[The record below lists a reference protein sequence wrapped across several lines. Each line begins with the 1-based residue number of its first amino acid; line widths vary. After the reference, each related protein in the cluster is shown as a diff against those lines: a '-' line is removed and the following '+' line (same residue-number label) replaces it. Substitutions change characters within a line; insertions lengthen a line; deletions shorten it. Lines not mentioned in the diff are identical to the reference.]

1 MNVSQWIAS
10 LILQNVLSGKNLDKT
25 FIVFFEKYS
34 KKLEEINKPEIKN
47 LVYGA
52 LRYLGESSFII
63 NKLVKRKIDD
73 NSIECLLYVA
83 LYQINYD
90 RATDFT
96 IVDQVVNACKKINS
110 KKCGFINAILRNYLR
125 DKYKLKTQAENDEQS
140 NLNYPEWWVTKIK
153 KEYPENWLE
162 ILKSGNQHPPLTL
175 RINTMKVSPQIY
187 EQILKEKGI
196 DYSNLSN
203 EALILKKPTDVQN
216 IPKFMSGYVSI
227 QDYGAQLAGY
237 LIDLKKGHKVLDLCA
252 APGGKTCHMLELEQ
266 IELTAVELN
275 KDRALMIK
283 DNLVR
288 SDLKAKVINAKLDI
302 SNEWWDGEQFD
313 RIMLDAPCTAS
324 GIVRRHIDIKWLRR
338 ESDLEF
344 FSKQQFELL
353 NASWAM
359 LKNKGKLLYVTCS
372 IFSEENRAVIEKFK
386 KNNNVKEIKIKFPD
400 NVISIESQLIPNH
413 NHDGLFYALLEK

>member
-25 FIVFFEKYS
+25 FAVFFEKYS

-52 LRYLGESSFII
+52 LRFLGESSFII
-63 NKLVKRKIDD
+63 NKLVKRRIDD
-73 NSIECLLYVA
+73 NSLECLLYVA
-83 LYQINYD
+83 LYQINHD

-125 DKYKLKTQAENDEQS
+125 DKVNLRSQAEHDEQA
-140 NLNYPEWWVTKIK
+140 NLNYPDWWVTKIK
-153 KEYPENWLE
+153 KEYPDNWIE
-162 ILKSGNQHPPLTL
+162 ILKSGNRHPSLTL
-175 RINTMKVSPQIY
+175 RINQRKVSLQDY
-187 EQILKEKGI
+187 EQTLKEKGI
-196 DYSNLSN
+196 DYLNLSK
-203 EALILKKPTDVQN
+203 EALILKKPTDVQK
-216 IPKFMSGYVSI
+216 IPNFIDGYVSI
-227 QDYGAQLAGY
+227 QDYGAQLAGH

-266 IELTAVELN
+266 IELTAVDLN
-275 KDRALMIK
+275 KKRVEMIK
-283 DNLVR
+283 DNLGR
-288 SDLKAKVINAKLDI
+288 ADLKAKVINAKVDK
-302 SNEWWDGEQFD
+302 SNEWWDGKQFD

-344 FSKQQFELL
+344 FSNQQFELL
-353 NASWAM
+353 DASWTM
-359 LKNKGKLLYVTCS
+359 LKDKGKLLYVTCS
-372 IFSEENRAVIEKFK
+372 IFREENRAVIEKFK
-386 KNNNVKEIKIKFPD
+386 KINNVEEIEIKFPK
-400 NVISIESQLIPNH
+400 NIISIENQLIPNDI
-413 NHDGLFYALLEK
+413 HDGLFYALLEK

>member
-1 MNVSQWIAS
+1 MNVSQWVAS
-10 LILQNVLSGKNLDKT
+10 LILQNVLSGKNLDKA
-25 FIVFFEKYS
+25 FAVVFEKYS

-52 LRYLGESSFII
+52 LRFLGESSFII
-63 NKLVKRKIDD
+63 NKLVKRRIDD
-73 NSIECLLYVA
+73 NSLECLLYVA
-83 LYQINYD
+83 LYQINHD

-125 DKYKLKTQAENDEQS
+125 DKDNLRTQAEQDEEA
-140 NLNYPEWWVTKIK
+140 NLNYPEWWVLKIK
-153 KEYPENWLE
+153 KEYPENWLD
-162 ILKSGNQHPPLTL
+162 ILKSGNKHPSLTL
-175 RINTMKVSPQIY
+175 RINTRKVNPKVY
-187 EQILKEKGI
+187 EEILKEKGI
-196 DYSNLSN
+196 DYSDLSK
-203 EALILKKPTDVQN
+203 EALILKKPTDVQK
-216 IPKFMSGYVSI
+216 IPNFMDGYVSI
-227 QDYGAQLAGY
+227 QDYGAQLAAH

-275 KDRALMIK
+275 KERVKMIT
-283 DNLVR
+283 DNLGR
-288 SDLKAKVINAKLDI
+288 SGLKAKVINAKIDI
-302 SNEWWDGEQFD
+302 INKWWDGEQFD

-344 FSKQQFELL
+344 FSRQQFELL
-353 NASWAM
+353 NASWGM
-359 LKNKGKLLYVTCS
+359 LKDKGKLLYVTCS
-372 IFSEENRAVIEKFK
+372 IFKDENRVVIEKFK
-386 KNNNVKEIKIKFPD
+386 KSNNMKEIKIKFPD
-400 NVISIESQLIPNH
+400 NVISIENQLIPTH

>member
-1 MNVSQWIAS
+1 
-10 LILQNVLSGKNLDKT
+10 
-25 FIVFFEKYS
+25 
-34 KKLEEINKPEIKN
+34 
-47 LVYGA
+47 
-52 LRYLGESSFII
+52 
-63 NKLVKRKIDD
+63 
-73 NSIECLLYVA
+73 
-83 LYQINYD
+83 
-90 RATDFT
+90 
-96 IVDQVVNACKKINS
+96 
-110 KKCGFINAILRNYLR
+110 
-125 DKYKLKTQAENDEQS
+125 
-140 NLNYPEWWVTKIK
+140 
-153 KEYPENWLE
+153 
-162 ILKSGNQHPPLTL
+162 
-175 RINTMKVSPQIY
+175 MKVSPQIY

-386 KNNNVKEIKIKFPD
+386 NNNNVKEIKIKFPD

>member
-1 MNVSQWIAS
+1 MNVSQWVAS
-10 LILQNVLSGKNLDKT
+10 LILQNVLSGKNLDKA
-25 FIVFFEKYS
+25 FAVVFEKYS

-52 LRYLGESSFII
+52 LRFLGESSFII
-63 NKLVKRKIDD
+63 NKLVKRRIDD
-73 NSIECLLYVA
+73 NSLECLLYVA
-83 LYQINYD
+83 LYQINHD

-125 DKYKLKTQAENDEQS
+125 DKDNLRTQAEQDEEA
-140 NLNYPEWWVTKIK
+140 NLNYPEWWVLKIK
-153 KEYPENWLE
+153 KEYPENWLD
-162 ILKSGNQHPPLTL
+162 ILKSGNKHPSLTL
-175 RINTMKVSPQIY
+175 RINTRKVNPKVY
-187 EQILKEKGI
+187 EEILKEKGI
-196 DYSNLSN
+196 DYSGLNK
-203 EALILKKPTDVQN
+203 EALILKKPTDVQK
-216 IPKFMSGYVSI
+216 IPNFMDGYVSI
-227 QDYGAQLAGY
+227 QDYGAQLAAH

-275 KDRALMIK
+275 KERVKMIT
-283 DNLVR
+283 DNLGR
-288 SDLKAKVINAKLDI
+288 SGLKAKVINAKIDI
-302 SNEWWDGEQFD
+302 INKWWDGEQFD

-344 FSKQQFELL
+344 FSRQQFELL
-353 NASWAM
+353 NASWGM
-359 LKNKGKLLYVTCS
+359 LKDKGKLLYVTCS
-372 IFSEENRAVIEKFK
+372 IFKDENRVVIEKFK
-386 KNNNVKEIKIKFPD
+386 KSNNVKEIKIKFPD
-400 NVISIESQLIPNH
+400 NVISIENQLIPTH